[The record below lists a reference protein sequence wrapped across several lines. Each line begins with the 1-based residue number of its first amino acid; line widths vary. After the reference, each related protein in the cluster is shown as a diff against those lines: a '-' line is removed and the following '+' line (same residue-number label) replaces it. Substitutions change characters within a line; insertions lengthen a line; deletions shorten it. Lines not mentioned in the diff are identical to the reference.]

1 MSAGVKSL
9 SPTLDVIG
17 GFGRSVPDAALLGAV
32 LTGDT
37 RLMDATAQDIDNPP
51 RIGLFA
57 TPNWGDVDADIQT
70 AWMYAEQTLSKAGAS
85 CTIVPS
91 PTGFE
96 SLVQLQ
102 KEICSYEMA
111 HSLSHERLRHR
122 AQISAA
128 LNGLFD
134 EGMKVDGISHAQNL
148 MLTQEWRQKIQQM
161 FVDHDVILTPS
172 TLGEAPFRARRYRR
186 PPVLQKLD
194 AAGLALCAHPVCQ
207 RTSRLARRLTVG
219 GCSWRRPP
227 PAGCCT
233 LGAPTVNAIRK
244 KTMKI
249 RRVVTGHD
257 SKGKAVVVHD
267 EMCSNIISRRPQHHS
282 CVVWSTGQFP
292 VDNQDPANG
301 NTRDVSV
308 LQKQDT
314 VFRIVQYD
322 PGVAPRNHRTETI
335 DYAIVMSG
343 SIDMDLDGT
352 TVHLNQ
358 GDVIVQRGTIHNW
371 INHGNVPCVIA
382 FILIAANPIDLD
394 HQTLQA
400 HG

>member
-1 MSAGVKSL
+1 
-9 SPTLDVIG
+9 
-17 GFGRSVPDAALLGAV
+17 
-32 LTGDT
+32 
-37 RLMDATAQDIDNPP
+37 
-51 RIGLFA
+51 
-57 TPNWGDVDADIQT
+57 
-70 AWMYAEQTLSKAGAS
+70 
-85 CTIVPS
+85 
-91 PTGFE
+91 
-96 SLVQLQ
+96 
-102 KEICSYEMA
+102 
-111 HSLSHERLRHR
+111 
-122 AQISAA
+122 
-128 LNGLFD
+128 
-134 EGMKVDGISHAQNL
+134 
-148 MLTQEWRQKIQQM
+148 
-161 FVDHDVILTPS
+161 
-172 TLGEAPFRARRYRR
+172 
-186 PPVLQKLD
+186 
-194 AAGLALCAHPVCQ
+194 
-207 RTSRLARRLTVG
+207 
-219 GCSWRRPP
+219 
-227 PAGCCT
+227 
-233 LGAPTVNAIRK
+233 
-244 KTMKI
+244 MKI

-267 EMCSNIISRRPQHHS
+267 EICSNIISRRPQHHS

-322 PGVAPRNHRTETI
+322 PGVTPRNHRTETI

-382 FILIAANPIDLD
+382 FILIAANPIDLE
-394 HQTLQA
+394 HKTLQA